1 MAVLTDTR
9 RHADLREAELAQ
21 IAGLILAQLA
31 RRRPARRGLAGLLD
45 RFDRKVLDLR
55 ASLSKFER
63 QFRSEGGER
72 SKDRAEIE
80 EKRHFKR
87 LRQRLHAAAR
97 ISDALRLVQKG
108 AEWPLYP
115 HLPPRH
121 DLTGSRIAALDGALM
136 TLHRMVNPA
145 PQSQVAGDLGCY
157 PDIPFNAAGF
167 ITHAHAALRVALA
180 LRPGRG
186 LRFLD
191 VGCGGGM
198 KVLLASGLFAQAEG
212 FDYDPAYV
220 EAAAGAFHRMGAA
233 RCAAFHANALT
244 FADYDRYDVIY
255 FFQPMADPDSLRALE
270 DRVIAG
276 ARPGTVIMAPYQR
289 FHARRADL
297 GCARIEDAVYVTG
310 IVAEEA
316 GALAQEARRI
326 GPDILPPDR
335 HILPAA
341 PDWLRD
347 LWRAAADN
355 GYLPD

>member
-1 MAVLTDTR
+1 MALLTDHR
-9 RHADLREAELAQ
+9 RSADQREVELSQ
-21 IAGLILAQLA
+21 IAALILVQLA
-31 RRRPARRGLAGLLD
+31 RRRASRRGLAGLLD
-45 RFDRKVLDLR
+45 RFDRKILDLR
-55 ASLSKFER
+55 MLVSKFDR
-63 QFRSEGGER
+63 QFRGEGGER
-72 SKDRAEIE
+72 VLDRADLD

-87 LRQRLHAAAR
+87 LRHRLHSAAR
-97 ISDALRLVQKG
+97 IADALRLVHKG

-121 DLTGSRIAALDGALM
+121 DLGGSRVAALDAALM

-167 ITHAHAALRVALA
+167 VAHAHAALRVAQA
-180 LRPGRG
+180 LRPGHD

-198 KVLLASGLFAQAEG
+198 KVLLAAGLFPQAEG

-220 EAAAGAFHRMGAA
+220 AAAEDAFRQMGAA
-233 RCAAFHANALT
+233 RCKVFAANALT
-244 FADYDRYDVIY
+244 FDDYHRYDVIY
-255 FFQPMADPDSLRALE
+255 FFQPMSDLDGLRALE
-270 DRVIAG
+270 DRVIAK

-297 GCARIEDAVYVTG
+297 ACTRIEDAVYVTG
-310 IVAEEA
+310 IDAEEA
-316 GALAQEARRI
+316 ATLAQEARRI

-347 LWRAAADN
+347 LWRAAAEH